1 MGQKTHPNGLRLGII
16 RDWNSRWYADKGY
29 SKLLHEDL
37 RIRAYLKDKL
47 ASASVSR
54 IEIERTHNKMTIVIH
69 TARPGVIIGRKGQ
82 ELETLQKKLR
92 HMADRDIFIKVQEVR
107 RADLDAQLVAENIGN
122 QLQRRIAFRRAMKR
136 AVTNAMKL
144 GAKGVRV
151 ACSGRLGGAE
161 MSRFEQYREG
171 SVPLH
176 TLKADINYGQYHART
191 TYGVIGVKV
200 WIYHGEADLR

>member
-29 SKLLHEDL
+29 AKQLHEDL

-47 ASASVSR
+47 AAASVSR
-54 IEIERTHNKMTIVIH
+54 IEIERTHNKMTIVIY

>member
-29 SKLLHEDL
+29 AKLLHEDL

-54 IEIERTHNKMTIVIH
+54 IEIERAHNKLTIVIH